1 MRKSATRLVLLATAV
16 LAAACGQNS
25 GDTGAAAE
33 FDRVWAA
40 AVNIDSVGV
49 SNIAEGDTIVSESG
63 LTMYE
68 TTGPI
73 RYDPDNLTELFAWEF
88 YAESLNPVKLLVA
101 RFTHDRAEFELIGES
116 EVVIPRQL
124 GPNRLILREP
134 VPIGPDT
141 MYGLFQPEGPVV
153 PFRKIRNWKSML
165 TVKSFERPLMRRD
178 WFAVYGWRFAMKVFW
193 RDAQF

>member
-1 MRKSATRLVLLATAV
+1 MRKSATRLVLLTTVV
-16 LAAACGQNS
+16 LAAACGQKA
-25 GDTGAAAE
+25 GDKGAAAE

-40 AVNIDSVGV
+40 AVNVDSIGV

-73 RYDPDNLTELFAWEF
+73 RYDPDNPTELFAWEF

-101 RFTHDRAEFELIGES
+101 RFTQDRAEFELVGES
-116 EVVIPRQL
+116 EVIIPSQL
-124 GPNRLILREP
+124 GPNRHLLREP
-134 VPIGPDT
+134 VPIGPGF
-141 MYGLFQPEGPVV
+141 MYGLLQPEGPVV

-165 TVKSFERPLMRRD
+165 TIRPFERPLMRRD
-178 WFAVYGWRFAMKVFW
+178 GFSVYGWRFALKVFW
-193 RDAQF
+193 RDAQV